1 MDEKWSPR
9 MKPISKQWFPK
20 FIREGYLV
28 LFEDLCEEI
37 LQARLKLYEKIK
49 ETNEKF
55 PINLEISEW
64 MPKFDDFFG
73 ISSSTDEGDRNM

>member
-1 MDEKWSPR
+1 M
-9 MKPISKQWFPK
+9 
-20 FIREGYLV
+20 
-28 LFEDLCEEI
+28 FEDLCEEI

-64 MPKFDDFFG
+64 MPRFDGFFWDFIVDG
-73 ISSSTDEGDRNM
+73 